1 VSRPSSHAYVVFRSS
16 SRRYKAEGGG
26 DSARRN
32 ITILMKLL
40 VAFQGMLTLQISG
53 TNSGDGISFTELG
66 GGAKITRIFKDKF
79 ALEMAKVDLD
89 ESELRREIAY
99 AIRNLQVLCVCVCVC
114 GGGGGGVRGLLH
126 GCTVNNVDMSSYG
139 SLCMHFVCGLYC
151 RVFLAASQAS
161 LRRLHLTRLSSA

>member
-1 VSRPSSHAYVVFRSS
+1 
-16 SRRYKAEGGG
+16 
-26 DSARRN
+26 
-32 ITILMKLL
+32 MKLL

-114 GGGGGGVRGLLH
+114 VWWWWWGEGAAAWLHCQQRGYVILREFVHAFCVWSLL
-126 GCTVNNVDMSSYG
+126 
-139 SLCMHFVCGLYC
+139 
-151 RVFLAASQAS
+151 
-161 LRRLHLTRLSSA
+161 